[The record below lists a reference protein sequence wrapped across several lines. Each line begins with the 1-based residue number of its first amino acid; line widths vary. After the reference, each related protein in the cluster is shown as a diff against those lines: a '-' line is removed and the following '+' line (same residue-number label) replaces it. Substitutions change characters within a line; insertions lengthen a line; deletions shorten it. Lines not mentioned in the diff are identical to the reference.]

1 MLNRLGGV
9 IPVDPE
15 AHDLFL
21 LGNQGPDPFFYALLT
36 LRRSQMH
43 RVGNLMQDV
52 AIDASLDAF
61 RNLIGQAADEQNALF
76 NAYFCGY
83 LCHFALD
90 RNVHPLVDAQANNGL
105 ALDGEED
112 DEGSEGGEPGAATH
126 AQIETDLD
134 TMMLHRVLKR
144 GIKRAGSNNDTGND
158 AGNDA
163 GVSGEQEASNR
174 NQKGDYRF
182 IRETLAASKESLA
195 AVSSLY
201 SNVIETTYSEI
212 VSPKV
217 FAHRVRDMR
226 LINTILYSS
235 KRGKR
240 TLVVKIERSLLAG
253 GSSTA
258 KRKVADNEHC
268 LFTNSKN
275 APWHN
280 PHTGEI
286 STKSFDDLFACALE
300 EALEIIKLHQE
311 GADSSQ
317 LSKGLDFSGQPF

>member
-1 MLNRLGGV
+1 
-9 IPVDPE
+9 
-15 AHDLFL
+15 
-21 LGNQGPDPFFYALLT
+21 
-36 LRRSQMH
+36 MH
-43 RVGNLMQDV
+43 RIGNLLQDV

-61 RNLIGQAADEQNALF
+61 RNLIGQAADEQNALL

-90 RNVHPLVDAQANNGL
+90 RNVHPLVDAQANDGL

-144 GIKRAGSNNDTGND
+144 GIKGAGSNND
-158 AGNDA
+158 AGNDM
-163 GVSGEQEASNR
+163 GVSGEQEASDQG
-174 NQKGDYRF
+174 QKGDYRF
-182 IRETLAASKESLA
+182 IRETLAAPKESLI

-201 SNVIETTYSEI
+201 SNVIEATYGET

-217 FAHRVRDMR
+217 FAHRVCDMR
-226 LINTILYSS
+226 LINTLLYSS

-240 TLVVKIERSLLAG
+240 TLVAKIERSLLAG

-258 KRKVADNEHC
+258 KRKVADNEHS
-268 LFTNSKN
+268 LFANSKN

-280 PHTGEI
+280 PHTGEA

-300 EALEIIKLHQE
+300 GALEIIKLHQE